1 VFQGNILG
9 EVFPPSNGGRVVQ
22 TFVVYSPLQLC
33 AASRGKRSFDVPEV
47 LSRALPGELWGA
59 FNVVSGI
66 AKSYVSQA
74 TKIRSQVGAIRS
86 QNGSAPAHVLV
97 GRY

>member
-1 VFQGNILG
+1 M
-9 EVFPPSNGGRVVQ
+9 
-22 TFVVYSPLQLC
+22 
-33 AASRGKRSFDVPEV
+33 PEV

-74 TKIRSQVGAIRS
+74 TRVRPQVGAIRS
-86 QNGSAPAHVLV
+86 QNGIVLAHVLG
-97 GRY
+97 GRF

>member
-1 VFQGNILG
+1 
-9 EVFPPSNGGRVVQ
+9 
-22 TFVVYSPLQLC
+22 
-33 AASRGKRSFDVPEV
+33 VPEV

-74 TKIRSQVGAIRS
+74 TQFRPQVGAKLAKNKS
-86 QNGSAPAHVLV
+86 TKKSTCTGVEVNLES
-97 GRY
+97 